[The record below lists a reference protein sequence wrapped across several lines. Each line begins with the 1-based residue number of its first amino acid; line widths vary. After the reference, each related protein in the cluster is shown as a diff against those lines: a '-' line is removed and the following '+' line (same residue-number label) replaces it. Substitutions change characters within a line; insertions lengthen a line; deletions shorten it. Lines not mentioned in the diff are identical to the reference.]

1 MICWIFVV
9 WVGTKKGVVD
19 PWVSNVV
26 LLYSCGRT
34 FLFCFLAFV
43 LTVLMGFGTSM
54 TYSNC
59 GIFCLLEKTVKVYNC
74 LSGRL

>member
-9 WVGTKKGVVD
+9 WLGTKKGVVD

-26 LLYSCGRT
+26 LLYSCGRI

-54 TYSNC
+54 TYSKC
-59 GIFCLLEKTVKVYNC
+59 GIHLFYDLRK
-74 LSGRL
+74 